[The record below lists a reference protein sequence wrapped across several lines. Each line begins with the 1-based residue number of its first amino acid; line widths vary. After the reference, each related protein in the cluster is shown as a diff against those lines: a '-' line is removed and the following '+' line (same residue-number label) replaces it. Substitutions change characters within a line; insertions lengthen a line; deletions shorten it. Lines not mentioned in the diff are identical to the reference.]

1 MSITAWAV
9 SGGVL
14 GSPAHLSACRVPE
27 RKVPVKAASSSFQPT
42 CSITGTEPV
51 LSKPTTWAQLHLQE
65 PWGAGVHHPL
75 FSDEQTETQK
85 GAITG
90 HAAGQWPHQASQIH
104 TDEGSVSMSSYPWS
118 TSRHAC
124 THHLTEDTV
133 LGSPSRHF

>member
-14 GSPAHLSACRVPE
+14 GSPAHLSAYRVPE
-27 RKVPVKAASSSFQPT
+27 RKVPVKVASSSFQPT
-42 CSITGTEPV
+42 CSITGTELV

-85 GAITG
+85 GALQDTLLDSGRTRLPKSTQTRAACLRPLTPGLRHGTPAPIT
-90 HAAGQWPHQASQIH
+90 
-104 TDEGSVSMSSYPWS
+104 
-118 TSRHAC
+118 
-124 THHLTEDTV
+124 
-133 LGSPSRHF
+133 